1 MKPGHPEICLF
12 QPEIPQNTGNIAR
25 LVAGTNA
32 RLHLIRPFGF
42 STSDKNLR
50 RPGLDYWPYLDL
62 EVHDAIEPLL
72 ERVDYQVAF
81 FSKFSHKPYTEVPT
95 STRLFVFGRET
106 SGLPQEIREKYRDM
120 VYGIPMFHASVRSLN
135 LANAAA
141 IVLYDQLHR
150 RGLFNSAVRRV
161 DE

>member
-1 MKPGHPEICLF
+1 MRPGHPEICLF

-25 LVAGTNA
+25 LAAATGS

-42 STSDKNLR
+42 DTSDKNLR
-50 RPGLDYWPYLDL
+50 RPGLDYWPFLDL
-62 EVHDAIEPLL
+62 EIHDDLTALV
-72 ERVDYQVAF
+72 ERMDGKVAF
-81 FSKFSHKPYTEVPT
+81 FSKVATKSYVEAPT

-106 SGLPQEIREKYRDM
+106 SGLPRNVHETYADFM
-120 VYGIPMFHASVRSLN
+120 YGIPMFHPAVRSLN

-141 IVLYDQLHR
+141 IVVYDQLHR
-150 RGLFNSAVRRV
+150 RGLFSQGVAYT